1 MKYLGKSYEVN
12 GVTLHCVE
20 FSLKELKE
28 LDVKQKEQKVK
39 ELLRA
44 SK

>member
-12 GVTLHCVE
+12 GVTLRCVE
-20 FSLKELKE
+20 FSPKEIKE
-28 LDVKQKEQKVK
+28 LDTKQKVK
-39 ELLRA
+39 ELLQV